1 MTARGVKGRPE
12 AESPGSSAGAPRGLP
27 PPYRGTI
34 LVLRVVTAAVWLV
47 FGLGFK
53 VLGLVPRHRTIVA
66 TIVGEA
72 LAGPTTIAI
81 GLAETATAAWILS
94 GFRPRTCA
102 AVQTLAI
109 VAMNVME
116 LTLARD
122 YLLAPI
128 PMLFANAAFLT
139 AGWICA
145 LRAPARTKGS

>member
-1 MTARGVKGRPE
+1 
-12 AESPGSSAGAPRGLP
+12 
-27 PPYRGTI
+27 
-34 LVLRVVTAAVWLV
+34 VVTAAVWLV

-53 VLGLVPRHRTIVA
+53 VLGLVPRHRT
-66 TIVGEA
+66 
-72 LAGPTTIAI
+72 
-81 GLAETATAAWILS
+81 
-94 GFRPRTCA
+94 
-102 AVQTLAI
+102 I

-145 LRAPARTKGS
+145 LRAPAQTKGS

>member
-1 MTARGVKGRPE
+1 MTARGVKGRPD
-12 AESPGSSAGAPRGLP
+12 AESPGSSAEAPRGTP
-27 PPYRGTI
+27 PTYRRTV
-34 LVLRVVTAAVWLV
+34 LVLRAVTAAVWLV

-81 GLAETATAAWILS
+81 GLAETAMAAWILS
-94 GFRPRTCA
+94 SVRPRTCA

-109 VAMNVME
+109 VAMNAME

-145 LRAPARTKGS
+145 LRAPVRTKEP